1 MFPIPGSFRVS
12 FSHQAISSLTS
23 APTSNQMSGKKIRW
37 LFSTILFRK
46 QIKFQINITGS
57 EKWKWNYS
65 ISWTGSTSRFICNR
79 ARTEVGTPVSY
90 EFRQTSSQ
98 LVGSRRFW
106 RNNLPHRFKIY
117 AEFVQLFFG
126 FQSVHLVDVDRI
138 AQVEMGKRHEDGG
151 VEAASR
157 CVDSAGR
164 ITLSAAAETPIV
176 RIIRRIGKSS
186 ARSGEPVGWKA
197 EMVHRFRV
205 IQSNRPASTK

>member
-1 MFPIPGSFRVS
+1 
-12 FSHQAISSLTS
+12 
-23 APTSNQMSGKKIRW
+23 
-37 LFSTILFRK
+37 
-46 QIKFQINITGS
+46 
-57 EKWKWNYS
+57 
-65 ISWTGSTSRFICNR
+65 
-79 ARTEVGTPVSY
+79 
-90 EFRQTSSQ
+90 
-98 LVGSRRFW
+98 
-106 RNNLPHRFKIY
+106 
-117 AEFVQLFFG
+117 
-126 FQSVHLVDVDRI
+126 
-138 AQVEMGKRHEDGG
+138 MGKRHEDGG